1 MYRHFATVADAVSVP
16 VILYNVPGRT
26 SCSITPEVVGRLS
39 KHPNVMGIKEASGD
53 LSYAMKIAKYLND
66 DFIMFSGNDDITIPL
81 MSIGAKGV
89 ISVWANI
96 MPKQCHE
103 MVQLYLDGKHEEAA
117 RMQIQYLPIMNAL
130 FTEVNP
136 IPVKEALNLMGM
148 NAGSFRL
155 PLYPMT
161 EEHREQLRKVMKETG
176 LL

>member
-1 MYRHFATVADAVSVP
+1 MSVP

-39 KHPNVMGIKEASGD
+39 KHPNIMGIKEASGN

-161 EEHREQLRKVMKETG
+161 GEHREQLRKVMKETG